1 MSSRKERKQEYQRP
15 LITIVD
21 QLRRSY
27 LLIAGVGLIP
37 LALAMITFWFFQHQ
51 SIKMAE
57 QGIPLAQ
64 TAAQIESEIYRS
76 MAALRGYISVEKQQ
90 YLQEWQAT
98 WDQGIYPTLK
108 RMQQL
113 CIEFEQ
119 QDLTTLVNNLQNE
132 LQRLYAVQ
140 WWAQT
145 IAHAPGNNQ
154 AQAFYLQQVIPVAER
169 LQKILTDTTRS
180 PKNIRGLSVEQFYHI
195 TIRQTLLLALLQL
208 EKIIF
213 EDKKLL
219 INDFRANRE
228 IIDERT
234 KFYERTRFAGS
245 PQTDMQI
252 FSIEFQAY
260 NRLSEQVL
268 ALYTAQ
274 QDPLVVTLFKH
285 RVLPLSQQVI
295 AQTQALT
302 TASRKILQR
311 QTRNAAN
318 IARYTFIFLILTFP
332 LLIITAI
339 VMAHRQ
345 SSALADPMIRL
356 ADAAHDF
363 SSGTS
368 GHILPE
374 QGAKEQVILTHT
386 FNQMRLAVEKSQREL
401 TQLNASLEE
410 QIRQQTLEL
419 RKEKESTDKY
429 LSVTEA
435 IIVSLDPAGR
445 IRILNRR
452 GHELLGYPDQ
462 SLIGI
467 NWFALVLPA
476 EEQEAGM
483 EAHNQVMA
491 GDLQPVEYFENDII
505 TATGERR
512 RIYWHNTLLRTVDDR
527 ISGSLSS
534 GIDITERKETE
545 QTLQIALQ
553 EKESLLR
560 EIHHRVKNNMQV
572 IISLLRLQAEKI
584 DRKSFDHI
592 VQESENRIHAM
603 ALVHEKLYR
612 STDLGAID
620 LQEYIDSL
628 CRNLYHVYG
637 IAPQQIGLKQNIT
650 DISLDIEI
658 AIPLGLLINEL
669 VSNSLKYAFP
679 EERSGTINI
688 TVEQQG
694 ENLTAGISDD
704 GIGITTSNITTTRK
718 TLGLELVKILAR
730 HHLDGDLQVLSGPGT
745 GYRISFPH
753 SPLENRLPK

>member
-1 MSSRKERKQEYQRP
+1 MSSGKDGKQKYKRP

-21 QLRRSY
+21 QLRHSY

-37 LALAMITFWFFQHQ
+37 LVLSMITFWFFQHQ

-64 TAAQIESEIYRS
+64 TAARIESKIYQS
-76 MAALRGYISVEKQQ
+76 MAMLRGFISVESQQ

-98 WDQGIYPTLK
+98 WDKEIYPTLE

-119 QDLTTLVNNLQNE
+119 QELTVQVDNLQNE
-132 LQRLYAVQ
+132 LQKLYAVQ
-140 WWAQT
+140 WWVQT
-145 IAHAPGNNQ
+145 VAHAPGNNQ

-169 LQKILTDTTRS
+169 LQKILTDTNRS
-180 PKNIRGLSVEQFYHI
+180 PQNIRRLSVEQFSHI

-213 EDKKLL
+213 EDKKSL
-219 INDFRANRE
+219 INDFRANRK
-228 IIDERT
+228 IINERT
-234 KFYERTRFAGS
+234 KFYDRTRFTGS
-245 PQTDMQI
+245 PQTSMQI

-268 ALYTAQ
+268 ALYTARQ
-274 QDPLVVTLFKH
+274 APLVVTLFKN
-285 RVLPLSQQVI
+285 RVLPLSHQVI
-295 AQTQALT
+295 AQTQTLT

-311 QTRNAAN
+311 QTRNAAD

-339 VMAHRQ
+339 VMARRQ
-345 SSALADPMIRL
+345 SSALADPMIQL
-356 ADAAHDF
+356 ADAAHAF

-368 GHILPE
+368 EHTLPE
-374 QGAKEQVILTHT
+374 QGPRELVVLTRA
-386 FNQMRLAVEKSQREL
+386 FNHMRLAVEKSKNEL
-401 TQLNASLEE
+401 TLLNASLEE
-410 QIRQQTLEL
+410 RIRQQTLEL
-419 RKEKESTDKY
+419 RKEKERTEKY

-435 IIVSLDPAGR
+435 IIVSLDPAGK
-445 IRILNRR
+445 IHILNRR

-462 SLIGI
+462 SLIGM
-467 NWFALVLPA
+467 NWFALVLQAKKQQA
-476 EEQEAGM
+476 EIDT
-483 EAHNQVMA
+483 HNQVMA
-491 GDLQPVEYFENDII
+491 GKLQPVEYFENDIL
-505 TATGERR
+505 TATGKLR
-512 RIYWHNTLLRTVDDR
+512 RIYWHNTLLRTVDDS

-584 DRKSFDHI
+584 GRKSFDHI
-592 VQESENRIHAM
+592 VQESENRIHTM
-603 ALVHEKLYR
+603 ALVHENLYR

-628 CRNLYHVYG
+628 CRNLYNVYG
-637 IAPQQIGLKQNIT
+637 ISPQQIGLSQNIA
-650 DISLDIEI
+650 DVSLDIEI

-679 EERSGTINI
+679 EGQSGNINI

-694 ENLTAGISDD
+694 ENLTACISDD
-704 GIGITTSNITTTRK
+704 GIGITTSDITTTRK
-718 TLGLELVKILAR
+718 TLGLELVNILAR
-730 HHLDGDLQVLSGPGT
+730 HHLDGDLQILPGRGT
-745 GYRISFPH
+745 GYRINFPH
-753 SPLENRLPK
+753 SPLKNGLPQ